1 MMKNSNKEQQN
12 MNNWFSSGSPWIW
25 LSAGGVSISLISVL
39 GLLWLIASTWFIL
52 LLACRYLSSLK

>member
-12 MNNWFSSGSPWIW
+12 MNKWFSSGSPWIW

-39 GLLWLIASTWFIL
+39 GLLWLIASKRFIL
-52 LLACRYLSSLK
+52 LLACRYL